1 MSWTKVIAADTLP
14 TDSRQVVKVGNYNL
28 LLLNHQGQLYAVSNT
43 CPHMKI
49 SMKKGKITDDGAI
62 VCPMHRSSFDLK
74 TGAVKEWTPWPPLV
88 GKALG
93 MISQE
98 KALPVFPIKAEE
110 GSIWVD
116 LAEV

>member
-1 MSWTKVIAADTLP
+1 MSWTKVIAADALG
-14 TDSRQVVKVGNYNL
+14 TDSRQVVKVGNQNL

-43 CPHMKI
+43 CPHLKLP
-49 SMKKGKITDDGAI
+49 MKKAKITDECAI
-62 VCPMHRSSFDLK
+62 VCPFHRSAFDLK

-88 GKALG
+88 GQALG

-98 KALPVFPIKAEE
+98 KTLPVFPIKVED

-116 LAEV
+116 LE